1 MPPGHPRNLVAL
13 LLLRSAFIDQL
24 RIRLGIVMRQRTFSS
39 GRRGEAFAKS
49 SAAWVKSSVVLGCL
63 RIPRMLDMLTALDG
77 VGTFLTGFG
86 VGDVTVTATAAVA
99 GGVVGLDS
107 LRQERSVSIGSV
119 RTEDEG
125 EETVLTYPS

>member
-1 MPPGHPRNLVAL
+1 
-13 LLLRSAFIDQL
+13 
-24 RIRLGIVMRQRTFSS
+24 
-39 GRRGEAFAKS
+39 
-49 SAAWVKSSVVLGCL
+49 
-63 RIPRMLDMLTALDG
+63 MLDMLTALDG